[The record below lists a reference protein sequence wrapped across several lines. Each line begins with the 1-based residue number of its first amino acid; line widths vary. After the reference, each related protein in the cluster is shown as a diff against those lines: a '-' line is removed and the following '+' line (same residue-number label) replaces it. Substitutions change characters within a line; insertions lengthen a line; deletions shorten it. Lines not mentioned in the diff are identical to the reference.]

1 MDAKNAGLEPQADCA
16 EKAPKT
22 VQPQMAEP
30 GDNIAAIQAAG
41 LGLAQKFHLPRIVT
55 ATGLGKIR
63 RAPEIMMAKIMFS
76 RDFVAFDP

>member
-1 MDAKNAGLEPQADCA
+1 
-16 EKAPKT
+16 
-22 VQPQMAEP
+22 
-30 GDNIAAIQAAG
+30 
-41 LGLAQKFHLPRIVT
+41 LPRIVI